1 MLDFSAVAKGYGVDV
16 IAFFLK
22 KKNIKNLKV
31 EIGGEVLCFGNKPSG
46 KPWIIAIEHPESII
60 RGENIQTKI
69 KLNNKALASSGNY
82 RNFYEKDGK
91 RYSHTISPITGF
103 PVEHELLSVSV
114 FAKDCMTADAYA
126 TAFMVLGKEKA
137 KKIIEK
143 ENDIEAYFIYSEG
156 NKINV
161 EYTAG
166 VNAYLINDDK
176 K

>member
-1 MLDFSAVAKGYGVDV
+1 M
-16 IAFFLK
+16 
-22 KKNIKNLKV
+22 
-31 EIGGEVLCFGNKPSG
+31 
-46 KPWIIAIEHPESII
+46 
-60 RGENIQTKI
+60 
-69 KLNNKALASSGNY
+69 NNKALASSGNY

-126 TAFMVLGKEKA
+126 TAFMVVGKEKA
-137 KKIIEK
+137 KKIVEK
-143 ENDIEAYFIYSEG
+143 ENDIEAYFIYNEG

-166 VNAYLINDDK
+166 VDAYLIHDDK